1 MAYEVWDRRPR
12 EVLVKVDPL
21 GIAEWISIEQ
31 YNALVAAEEAANAP
45 VPPIEPVPDTKV
57 VKGRVAK
64 KAKSPVRPI
73 EDDGPPRA

>member
-1 MAYEVWDRRPR
+1 MPYEVWDRNKNQ
-12 EVLVKVDPL
+12 VLVKVDPL

-31 YNALVAAEEAANAP
+31 YNALVADEEGET
-45 VPPIEPVPDTKV
+45 VPEPVPDTKV